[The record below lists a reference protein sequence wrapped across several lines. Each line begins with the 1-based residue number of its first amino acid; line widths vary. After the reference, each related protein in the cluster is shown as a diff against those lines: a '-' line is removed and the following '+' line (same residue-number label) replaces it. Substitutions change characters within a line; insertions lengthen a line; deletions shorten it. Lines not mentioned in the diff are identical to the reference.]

1 MHIVYKEWQLHWQE
15 TSIATM
21 EVGWNIFK
29 VLRENTFNL
38 ELHAQFT
45 FKNRVKEKKDF
56 YITSNW
62 NSLKSI
68 DCQCMNFIKDALQE
82 YREKV

>member
-1 MHIVYKEWQLHWQE
+1 MHIVYKEWQVHWQE
-15 TSIATM
+15 TTVTR
-21 EVGWNIFK
+21 EVGGIFR

-38 ELHAQFT
+38 GLHAQFT
-45 FKNRVKEKKDF
+45 FKNRVKARKDF
-56 YITSNW
+56 YITNNW